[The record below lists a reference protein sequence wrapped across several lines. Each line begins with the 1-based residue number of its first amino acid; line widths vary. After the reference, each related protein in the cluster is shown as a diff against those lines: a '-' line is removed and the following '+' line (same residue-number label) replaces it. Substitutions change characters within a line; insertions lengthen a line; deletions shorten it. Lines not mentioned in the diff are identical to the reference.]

1 MNNNYFNQLNTELEE
16 FKTQDIKIADS
27 FTCNQRKI
35 THDNIRAYNS
45 QFENGNIDSE
55 GFLKFYY
62 NITRN
67 PCNSASKAIRFEP
80 KDIILNPAPG
90 QSSHKVWLMNLDLR
104 HYFKVKKFNQ
114 FLQRIFKELPI
125 MGSVVVK
132 KIGDEFYFVDLRNL
146 ANEQSAETLKQATYV
161 IEQHYYSINELRKQ
175 PWKNIDKVIEQHRH
189 TKAKYIKVLE
199 RYGEVPE
206 SLVKKD
212 GDENKFV
219 YARVIS
225 YSPDTS
231 YYPGGQKALG
241 TDISEA
247 KGEILDARQ
256 LDIDKEFPY
265 REFHFEKMPGRWLG
279 ISRVEVLRD
288 PQIRTNEIVNLRVK
302 SSYFAALNI
311 FQSRDDTFK
320 KNLLKDI
327 VNGQVVSV
335 MDRIEKIPTEERN
348 LASFDLEERK
358 WLANRDETTF
368 SYDVVRGER
377 MPAGTPLGSAQ
388 LAAAMIASYFEQIQQ
403 NIAADIKELI
413 YNDIIPSFKNQPDHY
428 IKLIGEDLER
438 YYKAVLDHKLNI
450 EILEFNKRT
459 KRIPTKVQAEAMKQ
473 ILQEKKKKEDIS
485 IPKSFYKDVKY
496 VVDII
501 ITGQD
506 KDLRVQASNMAMVL
520 QSIQQDQTLLTD
532 PAKRKIFGK
541 LLESVGLD
549 INDIA
554 MNETQPVTQMV
565 QEQKGGGISRPNL
578 PTNIQMPLTQSNE
591 I

>member
-1 MNNNYFNQLNTELEE
+1 MNNNYFNQLNSELEE
-16 FKTQDIKIADS
+16 FKSQDIKIADG
-27 FTCNQRKI
+27 FTFNQRKTI
-35 THDNIRAYNS
+35 HSNIRAYNS
-45 QFENGNIDSE
+45 QFEGGNIDSE

-67 PCNSASKAIRFEP
+67 PCNSSSKAIKFKP

-104 HYFKVKKFNQ
+104 HYFKVEKFSQ
-114 FLQRIFKELPI
+114 FLQRIFRELPI
-125 MGSVVVK
+125 LGSVVVK
-132 KIGDEFYFVDLRNL
+132 KIGDKFYFVDLRNL

-161 IEQHYYSINELRKQ
+161 IEQHYYSINEFRKQ
-175 PWKNIDKVIEQHRH
+175 PWQNIDKVIEQHRH

-206 SLVKKD
+206 STIKKN
-212 GDENKFV
+212 GKENKYV

-247 KGEILDARQ
+247 RGEILDARQ
-256 LDIDKEFPY
+256 IDIDKDFPY
-265 REFHFEKMPGRWLG
+265 REFHFEKIAGRWLG
-279 ISRVEVLRD
+279 ISRVEVLTD
-288 PQIRTNEIVNLRVK
+288 PQVRTNEIVNLRVK

-358 WLANRDETTF
+358 WLSNRDETTF
-368 SYDVVRGER
+368 SYDVIRGER

-388 LAAAMIASYFEQIQQ
+388 LATAMITSYFEQIQD
-403 NIAADIKELI
+403 NVAADIKELI
-413 YNDIIPSFKNQPDHY
+413 YNDIIPEFKNQPTHY
-428 IKLIGEDLER
+428 IKLVGEDLER
-438 YYKAVLDHKLNI
+438 YHKAITDHKWNL
-450 EILEFNKRT
+450 ELLEFNKQT
-459 KRIPTKVQAEAMKQ
+459 KRIPTKIQSEAMKQ
-473 ILQEKKKKEDIS
+473 VIQERKKDEDVK
-485 IPKSFYKDVKY
+485 IPKDFYKDVKY
-496 VVDII
+496 IVDII

-520 QSIQQDQTLLTD
+520 QAIQQDETLLTN

-554 MNETQPVTQMV
+554 IDETQPITQMV

-578 PTNIQMPLTQSNE
+578 PANIQTPITQPNE